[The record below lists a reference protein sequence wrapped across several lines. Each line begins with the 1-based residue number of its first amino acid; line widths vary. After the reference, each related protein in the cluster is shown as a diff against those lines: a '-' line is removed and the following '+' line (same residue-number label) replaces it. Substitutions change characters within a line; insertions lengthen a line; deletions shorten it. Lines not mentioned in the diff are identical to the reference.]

1 MFRDCLLPLLFK
13 LLRLRPLGSFGSE
26 LNILN
31 RRWNRNGKKIKK
43 NARCSK
49 SKFHK
54 KYEINITRSEFEK
67 KIIYCM

>member
-1 MFRDCLLPLLFK
+1 MFLDCLLPLLFK

-43 NARCSK
+43 MFDALKVNFIK
-49 SKFHK
+49 NMK
-54 KYEINITRSEFEK
+54 
-67 KIIYCM
+67 